1 MNFYGINYLESQS
14 DINDYLRY
22 FLIFGSLFLL
32 VIVFILYLRHRIKTE
47 YRDLSII
54 FLLLLIFASGVQYS
68 DYQSNQAKHTQ
79 SSQMVNL
86 VQNLAKE
93 KKIDESD
100 IFVNSTQLV
109 DGIMIKI
116 KKNYF
121 RVNLSSDQSSFTLE
135 KAYLINQNIVLNKG
149 ENICTFTVQSLLNL
163 PWGLFV

>member
-1 MNFYGINYLESQS
+1 
-14 DINDYLRY
+14 
-22 FLIFGSLFLL
+22 
-32 VIVFILYLRHRIKTE
+32 
-47 YRDLSII
+47 
-54 FLLLLIFASGVQYS
+54 
-68 DYQSNQAKHTQ
+68 
-79 SSQMVNL
+79 MVNL

-135 KAYLINQNIVLNKG
+135 KAYLINQNIVLNK
-149 ENICTFTVQSLLNL
+149 
-163 PWGLFV
+163 

>member
-32 VIVFILYLRHRIKTE
+32 VILFILYLRHRIKTK

-135 KAYLINQNIVLNKG
+135 KAYLINQNIVLNK
-149 ENICTFTVQSLLNL
+149 
-163 PWGLFV
+163 

>member
-1 MNFYGINYLESQS
+1 MNFYGINYLKSQS

-32 VIVFILYLRHRIKTE
+32 VIVFVLYLRHRIKTK

-54 FLLLLIFASGVQYS
+54 FFMLLIFASGVQYS

-93 KKIDESD
+93 KKVDESD

-121 RVNLSSDQSSFTLE
+121 RVNLSSDQSSFTLK
-135 KAYLINQNIVLNKG
+135 KAYLLNYSIVLNK
-149 ENICTFTVQSLLNL
+149 
-163 PWGLFV
+163 

>member
-32 VIVFILYLRHRIKTE
+32 VIVFILYLRHRIKTK

-135 KAYLINQNIVLNKG
+135 KTYLINQNIVLNK
-149 ENICTFTVQSLLNL
+149 
-163 PWGLFV
+163 

>member
-32 VIVFILYLRHRIKTE
+32 VIVFILYLRHRIKTK

-100 IFVNSTQLV
+100 IFV
-109 DGIMIKI
+109 
-116 KKNYF
+116 
-121 RVNLSSDQSSFTLE
+121 
-135 KAYLINQNIVLNKG
+135 
-149 ENICTFTVQSLLNL
+149 
-163 PWGLFV
+163 

>member
-32 VIVFILYLRHRIKTE
+32 VIVFILYLRHRIKTK

-54 FLLLLIFASGVQYS
+54 FLLLLIFSSGVQYS

-135 KAYLINQNIVLNKG
+135 KAYLINQNIVLNK
-149 ENICTFTVQSLLNL
+149 
-163 PWGLFV
+163 

>member
-32 VIVFILYLRHRIKTE
+32 VIVFILYLRHRIKTK

-100 IFVNSTQLV
+100 IFVNSSQLV

-135 KAYLINQNIVLNKG
+135 KAYLINQNIVLNK
-149 ENICTFTVQSLLNL
+149 
-163 PWGLFV
+163 

>member
-32 VIVFILYLRHRIKTE
+32 VIVFILYLRHRIKTK

-68 DYQSNQAKHTQ
+68 DYQSNQAKHNQ

-135 KAYLINQNIVLNKG
+135 KAYLINQNIVLNK
-149 ENICTFTVQSLLNL
+149 
-163 PWGLFV
+163 

>member
-22 FLIFGSLFLL
+22 FFIFGSLFLL
-32 VIVFILYLRHRIKTE
+32 VIVFILYLRHRIKTK

-93 KKIDESD
+93 KKVDESD

-121 RVNLSSDQSSFTLE
+121 RVSLSSDQSSFTLE
-135 KAYLINQNIVLNKG
+135 KAYLINQNIVLNK
-149 ENICTFTVQSLLNL
+149 
-163 PWGLFV
+163 

>member
-32 VIVFILYLRHRIKTE
+32 VIVFILYLRHRIKTK

-86 VQNLAKE
+86 IQNLAKE

-135 KAYLINQNIVLNKG
+135 KAYLINQNIVLNK
-149 ENICTFTVQSLLNL
+149 
-163 PWGLFV
+163 

>member
-32 VIVFILYLRHRIKTE
+32 VIVFILYLRHRIKTK

-68 DYQSNQAKHTQ
+68 DYQSNQAKHNQ

-135 KAYLINQNIVLNKG
+135 KAYLINQNIVLNNK
-149 ENICTFTVQSLLNL
+149 
-163 PWGLFV
+163 

>member
-32 VIVFILYLRHRIKTE
+32 VIVFILYLRHRIKTK

-93 KKIDESD
+93 KKIDEND

-135 KAYLINQNIVLNKG
+135 KAYLINQNIVLNK
-149 ENICTFTVQSLLNL
+149 
-163 PWGLFV
+163 

>member
-32 VIVFILYLRHRIKTE
+32 VIVFILYLRHRIKTK

-135 KAYLINQNIVLNKG
+135 KAYLINQNIVLNK
-149 ENICTFTVQSLLNL
+149 
-163 PWGLFV
+163 

>member
-32 VIVFILYLRHRIKTE
+32 VIVFILYLRHRIKTK

-121 RVNLSSDQSSFTLE
+121 RVNLSYDQSSFTLE
-135 KAYLINQNIVLNKG
+135 KAYLINQNIVLNK
-149 ENICTFTVQSLLNL
+149 
-163 PWGLFV
+163 

>member
-32 VIVFILYLRHRIKTE
+32 VIVFILYLRHRIKTK

-93 KKIDESD
+93 KKTDESD

-135 KAYLINQNIVLNKG
+135 KAYLINQNIVLNK
-149 ENICTFTVQSLLNL
+149 
-163 PWGLFV
+163 